1 MNMIC
6 HDSPYLS
13 FSQPYRSLNGYWPS
27 SISDE
32 PPFSSTF
39 HSSSASPLVRQAI
52 RNDTA
57 GVNLKSGPADR
68 SVNCRPAR
76 STVTMAT
83 DPEGVPSSV
92 VVSLTFESLN
102 SEVYSR
108 PASLASLSNHKCV
121 VMVVFISLPPA
132 SPKPTLPSDEVDGQE
147 RIP

>member
-6 HDSPYLS
+6 HDRPYLS
-13 FSQPYRSLNGYWPS
+13 FSQPYRSLHGYWPGS
-27 SISDE
+27 VDVG
-32 PPFSSTF
+32 PPFSWTCLAT
-39 HSSSASPLVRQAI
+39 SAPPGVRQAT

-76 STVTMAT
+76 ATVTMST

-92 VVSLTFESLN
+92 VVSLTLESLN

-121 VMVVFISLPPA
+121 VMFVLMMSRL
-132 SPKPTLPSDEVDGQE
+132 SGS
-147 RIP
+147 